1 MRTVDLI
8 EKKRD
13 GGELSTEE
21 ITYLINGYVSG
32 AIPDYQIAALA
43 MAIYYQG
50 MSIREIH
57 DLTTEMV
64 VSGEQYDLSEIPGI
78 KVDKHSTGG
87 VGDKVTIILM
97 PLVASFGVPVAKMSG
112 RGLGHTGGTI
122 DKLESI
128 KGYQVERTKEEF
140 IEQVKAI
147 GISLIGQSEHLV
159 KADKLLYALRDVTA
173 TVDSIPLIASSV
185 MSKKIAAGAD
195 KILLDVTVGQ
205 GAFMK
210 NMSDAEKLSE
220 TMVALGR
227 EVNRETIAVIT
238 DMSQPLGKAIG
249 NRLEITEALEIM
261 QGKGR
266 EDITDFICELAEI
279 LLTLALAQVDV
290 SQEDIR
296 HHLVG
301 GQALA
306 KFEELIQA
314 QGGDLQDLYRQSSAP
329 VVTEIFAD
337 EAGYIEELPA
347 MAFGKFAM
355 QLGAGRAIKTDSL
368 NYETGIVFEKKVG
381 DSVAQGDLVAK
392 VYSQENLNKKLLTE
406 FKKNVIIDKVCKK
419 PTEILKIIS

>member
-220 TMVALGR
+220 AMVALGR

-279 LLTLALAQVDV
+279 LLTLAQVDV

-355 QLGAGRAIKTDSL
+355 QLGAGRATKTDSL

>member
-140 IEQVKAI
+140 IEQVKAV

-210 NMSDAEKLSE
+210 NMPDAEKLSE

-279 LLTLALAQVDV
+279 LLTLAQVDV

-337 EAGYIEELPA
+337 EAGYIKELPA

-355 QLGAGRAIKTDSL
+355 QLGAGRATKTDSL

-406 FKKNVIIDKVCKK
+406 FKKNVIIDEVCKK

>member
-279 LLTLALAQVDV
+279 LLTLAQVDV

-355 QLGAGRAIKTDSL
+355 QLGAGRATKTDCL

-381 DSVAQGDLVAK
+381 DFVAQGDLVAK

-406 FKKNVIIDKVCKK
+406 FKKNVIIGRVCKK

>member
-43 MAIYYQG
+43 MAVYYQG

-147 GISLIGQSEHLV
+147 GISLIGQSEYLV

-279 LLTLALAQVDV
+279 LLTLAQVDV

-355 QLGAGRAIKTDSL
+355 QLGAGRATKTDSL

-392 VYSQENLNKKLLTE
+392 VYSQENLSKKLLTE
-406 FKKNVIIDKVCKK
+406 FKKNVIIGRVCKK

>member
-1 MRTVDLI
+1 MRMYDLI
-8 EKKRD
+8 EKKKR
-13 GGELSTEE
+13 GGHLSKEE
-21 ITYLINGYVSG
+21 IHTMIYEYCNGI
-32 AIPDYQIAALA
+32 IPDYQMAAMM
-43 MAIYYQG
+43 MAIYFKG
-50 MSIREIH
+50 MDDQETMW
-57 DLTTEMV
+57 LTLEMAESGEMV
-64 VSGEQYDLSEIPGI
+64 DLSAIRGI

-87 VGDKVTIILM
+87 VGDKTSLICGSI
-97 PLVASFGVPVAKMSG
+97 VAALGVKVAKMSG
-112 RGLGHTGGTI
+112 RGLAHTGGTI

-128 KGYQVERTKEEF
+128 KGYQVERSKEEF
-140 IEQVKAI
+140 IQQVKDI

-220 TMVALGR
+220 TMVALGH

-249 NRLEITEALEIM
+249 NRLEITEAIEIM

-279 LLTLALAQVDV
+279 LLDLAQVEA
-290 SQEDIR
+290 SQEEIR
-296 HHLVG
+296 QHLVG
-301 GQALA
+301 GKALA

-314 QGGDLQDLYRQSSAP
+314 QGGDLTDLYRHSSAP
-329 VVTEIFAD
+329 VVTDIHAHET
-337 EAGYIEELPA
+337 GYIKELPA

-355 QLGAGRAIKTDSL
+355 QLGAGRATKSDSL

-381 DSVAQGDLVAK
+381 DSVTQGDLIAK
-392 VYSQENLNKKLLTE
+392 VYSQEILSEKMLTE
-406 FKKNVIIDKVCKK
+406 FEKNVIMGSECKET
-419 PTEILKIIS
+419 TEILKIIR

>member
-64 VSGEQYDLSEIPGI
+64 ISGEQYDLSEIPGI

>member
-238 DMSQPLGKAIG
+238 DMSQPLGKTIG

-279 LLTLALAQVDV
+279 LLALAQVDV

-355 QLGAGRAIKTDSL
+355 QLGAGRATKTDSL

-392 VYSQENLNKKLLTE
+392 VYSQENLSKKLLTE
-406 FKKNVIIDKVCKK
+406 FKKNVIIGRVCKK